1 VSHLEHEYLYI
12 LVGIMKAKVYIETS
26 VISYLTSRPSQDIV
40 IAGHQ
45 QTTRDWWATYRAQF
59 DVVASQLVV
68 QEASAQEASAG
79 DPQAAQQ
86 RLAVLAELELLAV
99 TEEAIA
105 LAHAL
110 VEGGPLPAQAAED
123 ALHIAI
129 AVTNGIEYLITW
141 NCKHLANASMRKD
154 IDRICRLRG
163 YEPIVICTPEELIEG

>member
-1 VSHLEHEYLYI
+1 
-12 LVGIMKAKVYIETS
+12 MKAKVYIETS

-45 QTTRDWWATYRAQF
+45 QTTRDWWSTPRAQF
-59 DVVASQLVV
+59 DVVASHLVV
-68 QEASAQEASAG
+68 QEASAG

-99 TEEAIA
+99 SAEATA
-105 LAHAL
+105 LAQAL
-110 VEGGPLPAQAAED
+110 VDGGPLPSQAAED

-129 AVTNGIEYLITW
+129 AVTNGIDYLVTW
-141 NCKHLANASMRKD
+141 NCRHLANASMRKD

-163 YEPIVICTPEELIEG
+163 YEPVVICTPEELLEG

>member
-1 VSHLEHEYLYI
+1 
-12 LVGIMKAKVYIETS
+12 MKAKVYIETS

-45 QTTRDWWATYRAQF
+45 QTTRDWWDTHRAQF

-68 QEASAQEASAG
+68 QEASAG

-99 TEEAIA
+99 SAEAMA
-105 LAHAL
+105 LAQAL
-110 VEGGPLPAQAAED
+110 VDGGPLPSQAAED

-129 AVTNGIEYLITW
+129 AVTNGIDYLVTW
-141 NCKHLANASMRKD
+141 NCRHLANASMRKD

-163 YEPIVICTPEELIEG
+163 YEPVVICTPEELLEG

>member
-1 VSHLEHEYLYI
+1 
-12 LVGIMKAKVYIETS
+12 MKAKVYIETS
-26 VISYLTSRPSQDIV
+26 VISYLTSRPSQDVV

-68 QEASAQEASAG
+68 QEASAG
-79 DPQAAQQ
+79 DPQAVQQ

-99 TEEAIA
+99 TAEAIA

-154 IDRICRLRG
+154 IDRIRRLRG

>member
-1 VSHLEHEYLYI
+1 
-12 LVGIMKAKVYIETS
+12 MKAKVYIETS
-26 VISYLTSRPSQDIV
+26 VISYLTSRPSQDVV

-45 QTTRDWWATYRAQF
+45 QTTRDWWDTHRAQF

-68 QEASAQEASAG
+68 QEASVG
-79 DPQAAQQ
+79 DPHAAQQ
-86 RLAVLAELELLAV
+86 RLAVLVELELLAV
-99 TEEAIA
+99 TAEAIA
-105 LAHAL
+105 LAQAL
-110 VEGGPLPAQAAED
+110 VDGGPLPSQAAED

-163 YEPIVICTPEELIEG
+163 YEPIVICTPEELLEG

>member
-1 VSHLEHEYLYI
+1 
-12 LVGIMKAKVYIETS
+12 MKAKVYIETS

-45 QTTRDWWATYRAQF
+45 QTTRDWWDTQRAQF

-68 QEASAQEASAG
+68 QEASAG

-99 TEEAIA
+99 SAEATA
-105 LAHAL
+105 LAQAL
-110 VEGGPLPAQAAED
+110 VDGGPLPSQAAED

-129 AVTNGIEYLITW
+129 AVTNGIDYLVTW
-141 NCKHLANASMRKD
+141 NCRHLANASMRKD

-163 YEPIVICTPEELIEG
+163 YEPVVICTPEELLEG

>member
-1 VSHLEHEYLYI
+1 MSHLEHEYLYI

-68 QEASAQEASAG
+68 QEASAG

-86 RLAVLAELELLAV
+86 RLAVLARAGV
-99 TEEAIA
+99 TRC
-105 LAHAL
+105 H
-110 VEGGPLPAQAAED
+110 
-123 ALHIAI
+123 
-129 AVTNGIEYLITW
+129 
-141 NCKHLANASMRKD
+141 
-154 IDRICRLRG
+154 
-163 YEPIVICTPEELIEG
+163 

>member
-1 VSHLEHEYLYI
+1 
-12 LVGIMKAKVYIETS
+12 MKAKVYIETS

-45 QTTRDWWATYRAQF
+45 QTTRDWWSTHRAQF

-68 QEASAQEASAG
+68 QEASAG

-99 TEEAIA
+99 SAKAMA
-105 LAHAL
+105 LAQAL
-110 VEGGPLPAQAAED
+110 VDGGPLPSQAAED

-129 AVTNGIEYLITW
+129 AVTNGIDYLITW
-141 NCKHLANASMRKD
+141 NCRHLANASMRKD
-154 IDRICRLRG
+154 IDRICRLKG
-163 YEPIVICTPEELIEG
+163 YEPVVICTPEELLEG

>member
-1 VSHLEHEYLYI
+1 
-12 LVGIMKAKVYIETS
+12 MKAKVYIETS

-45 QTTRDWWATYRAQF
+45 QTTRDWWYTHRTQF

-68 QEASAQEASAG
+68 QEASAG
-79 DPQAAQQ
+79 DPHAAQQ

-99 TEEAIA
+99 TAEAMA
-105 LAHAL
+105 LAQAL
-110 VEGGPLPAQAAED
+110 VNGGPLPSQAAED

-163 YEPIVICTPEELIEG
+163 YEPIVICTPEELLEG

>member
-1 VSHLEHEYLYI
+1 
-12 LVGIMKAKVYIETS
+12 MKAKVYIETS
-26 VISYLTSRPSQDIV
+26 VISYLTSWPSQDIV

-59 DVVASQLVV
+59 DVVASQLVM
-68 QEASAQEASAG
+68 QEASAG

-86 RLAVLAELELLAV
+86 RLAVLAEVELLAV
-99 TEEAIA
+99 TAEATA
-105 LAHAL
+105 LAQRL
-110 VEGGPLPAQAAED
+110 GEGGPLPSHAAED

-141 NCKHLANASMRKD
+141 NCKHLANARMRKD

>member
-1 VSHLEHEYLYI
+1 
-12 LVGIMKAKVYIETS
+12 MKAKVYIETS

-68 QEASAQEASAG
+68 QEASAG

-86 RLAVLAELELLAV
+86 RLVVLAELELLAV
-99 TEEAIA
+99 TAEAIT
-105 LAHAL
+105 LAHAW
-110 VEGGPLPAQAAED
+110 VEGGPLPTQAAED

>member
-68 QEASAQEASAG
+68 QEASAG

-99 TEEAIA
+99 SAEAMA
-105 LAHAL
+105 LAQAL
-110 VEGGPLPAQAAED
+110 VNSGPLPSQAAED

-129 AVTNGIEYLITW
+129 AVTNGIDYLVTW
-141 NCKHLANASMRKD
+141 NCRHLANASMRKD

-163 YEPIVICTPEELIEG
+163 YEPVVICTPEELLEG

>member
-1 VSHLEHEYLYI
+1 
-12 LVGIMKAKVYIETS
+12 MKAKVYIETS

-45 QTTRDWWATYRAQF
+45 QTTRDWWATHRAQF

-68 QEASAQEASAG
+68 QEASAG

-99 TEEAIA
+99 TAEAIA

-163 YEPIVICTPEELIEG
+163 YEPIVICTPEELVEG

>member
-1 VSHLEHEYLYI
+1 
-12 LVGIMKAKVYIETS
+12 MKAKVYIETS

-59 DVVASQLVV
+59 DVVASQLVM
-68 QEASAQEASAG
+68 QEASAG

-86 RLAVLAELELLAV
+86 RLAVLAEVELLAV
-99 TEEAIA
+99 TAEATA
-105 LAHAL
+105 LAQAL
-110 VEGGPLPAQAAED
+110 VEGGPLPSQAAED

>member
-1 VSHLEHEYLYI
+1 
-12 LVGIMKAKVYIETS
+12 MKAKVYIETS
-26 VISYLTSRPSQDIV
+26 VISYLTSRPSQDVV

-68 QEASAQEASAG
+68 QEASAG

-99 TEEAIA
+99 TAEAIA

-110 VEGGPLPAQAAED
+110 VEGRRRPPHCHRRDQRD
-123 ALHIAI
+123 RVSH
-129 AVTNGIEYLITW
+129 
-141 NCKHLANASMRKD
+141 HL
-154 IDRICRLRG
+154 
-163 YEPIVICTPEELIEG
+163 EL